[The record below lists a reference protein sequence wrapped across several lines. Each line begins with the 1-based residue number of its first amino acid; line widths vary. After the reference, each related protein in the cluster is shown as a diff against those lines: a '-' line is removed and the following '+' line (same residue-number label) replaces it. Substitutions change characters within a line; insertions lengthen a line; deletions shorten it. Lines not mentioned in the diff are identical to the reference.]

1 MKNNIGE
8 AILIL
13 GILYL
18 FVMQPIKWWYTIAGA
33 IVLIM
38 IAVATWEFIPGKEVK
53 EYYKKLKEKTELE
66 IQLMKA
72 QTQWY
77 VAQGAMIM
85 KQLRGN

>member
-13 GILYL
+13 GLIAVIITQHL
-18 FVMQPIKWWYTIAGA
+18 KWYSWIA
-33 IVLIM
+33 IVFLFLLTI
-38 IAVATWEFIPGKEVK
+38 ATWEFISGKEVK
-53 EYYKKLKEKTELE
+53 EYYKKLKEKTGLE

-85 KQLRGN
+85 KQLGRT